1 MDLNILTIIYLF
13 FRLAPFIIVCFFT
26 LQSVFNQD
34 LKGFVYLVGLLI
46 ACFVS
51 TMFGKLP
58 GVENIS
64 KINTTDKSPN
74 LMCNF
79 MQLKNDGFMSNLP
92 LGQTVL
98 SFTFFYL
105 LYIILKYKL
114 VNQNIA
120 TAILFPLLIIGD
132 FIWNWSHGCAN
143 VIMLF
148 ASLCIGA
155 GVGIGWGYFIDYTG
169 KVDLQLFNGI
179 SSNEICSRPSRTIY
193 RCRVRNGGS
202 IPNTSND
209 DGYKPTTANQIIQ
222 PGPKQRSNY

>member
-1 MDLNILTIIYLF
+1 MELNILTIIYLF

-51 TMFGKLP
+51 TMVGKSLVSM
-58 GVENIS
+58 GVVNDV
-64 KINTTDKSPN
+64 NTQSNTN
-74 LMCNF
+74 LMCNLI
-79 MQLKNDGFMSNLP
+79 QLKNNGFMSNLP

-105 LYIILKYKL
+105 GYIIVKYTL
-114 VNQNIA
+114 INQNIA
-120 TAILFPLLIIGD
+120 TLILFPLLIVGD
-132 FIWNWSHGCAN
+132 FIWNLSHKCSN
-143 VIMLF
+143 RLSLF
-148 ASLCIGA
+148 ASLGIGA
-155 GVGIGWGYFIDYTG
+155 VVGIGWAQFIISTG

-179 SSNEICSRPSRTIY
+179 SNKEICSRPSRSIY

-202 IPNTSND
+202 IPKTSND
-209 DGYKPTTANQIIQ
+209 DGYKPTSTS
-222 PGPKQRSNY
+222 K

>member
-1 MDLNILTIIYLF
+1 MQLNFLTIIYLF

-51 TMFGKLP
+51 TMVGNLP
-58 GVENIS
+58 GMKNIS
-64 KINTTDKSPN
+64 TIGQKND

-79 MQLKNDGFMSNLP
+79 IQLKNDGFISNLP

-105 LYIILKYKL
+105 FYIIVKYKL

-120 TAILFPLLIIGD
+120 TMILFPLLIIAD
-132 FIWNWSHGCAN
+132 FIWNFSHKCAN
-143 VIMLF
+143 VVMLGISF
-148 ASLCIGA
+148 IIG
-155 GVGIGWGYFIDYTG
+155 GVIGLGWGYFIDYTG

-179 SSNEICSRPSRTIY
+179 SNKEVCSRPSRTIY
-193 RCRVRNGGS
+193 RCRVRNGGT
-202 IPNTSND
+202 IPKTSND
-209 DGYKPTTANQIIQ
+209 DGYKLTKT
-222 PGPKQRSNY
+222 